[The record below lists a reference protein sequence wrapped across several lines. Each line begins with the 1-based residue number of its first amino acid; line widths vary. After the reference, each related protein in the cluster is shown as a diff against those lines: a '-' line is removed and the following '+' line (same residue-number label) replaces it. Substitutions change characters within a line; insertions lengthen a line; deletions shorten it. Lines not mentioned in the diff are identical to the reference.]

1 MWRATPSAARARP
14 DAVTFD
20 CWNTLLY
27 EADWET
33 AHAMRVSALEHA
45 ARDAGRRVSREAAS
59 RAFDAAW
66 ERHMRIWS
74 GGAVTGAR
82 EVAMWGLA
90 ELGLREPQPALTH
103 LIGAYEEA
111 SHSGKVAALEG
122 ARVTL
127 AMLAD
132 AGVRCALVCDTG
144 LTPGRVVRRHL
155 GRLGLLE
162 RLEVQVFSDEVGV
175 PKPDARI
182 FRAALEPLGVD
193 PRHAIHVG
201 DLRGTDVAGSRAL
214 GMRSVR
220 IRARNDDTSERPEAD
235 FVVDSHAELRALLSS
250 GGIAAAPPD
259 PER

>member
-14 DAVTFD
+14 EAVTFD

-90 ELGLREPQPALTH
+90 ELGLREPQPALAH
-103 LIGAYEEA
+103 LTGAYEEA
-111 SHSGKVAALEG
+111 SHSGEVVALDG

-132 AGVRCALVCDTG
+132 AGVPSALVCDTG

-162 RLEVQVFSDEVGV
+162 LLDVQVFSDEVGV
-175 PKPDARI
+175 PKPDARV

-193 PRHAIHVG
+193 PRRAVHVG
-201 DLRGTDVAGSRAL
+201 DLRRTDVAGARAF
-214 GMRSVR
+214 GMRPVR
-220 IRARNDDTSERPEAD
+220 LRARNDDTSELPEAD
-235 FVVDSHAELRALLSS
+235 FVVDSHAELRALLAP
-250 GGIAAAPPD
+250 GGTAVPSA
-259 PER
+259 